1 MAVST
6 RLPVRSAT
14 GGSSKRRNQPQPA
27 VSARRMVKTEAPD
40 RGARVWE
47 REAPEV
53 HETRHREAPD
63 AGYGDV
69 VE

>member
-1 MAVST
+1 
-6 RLPVRSAT
+6 
-14 GGSSKRRNQPQPA
+14 
-27 VSARRMVKTEAPD
+27 MVKTEAPD